1 MGDSKPS
8 VSVIVP
14 AFNAERHISETL
26 DSVAGQIYK
35 QWECIVVNDGSTDDT
50 SEIIRQRV
58 EKDKRFIGIT
68 IPNSGVS
75 KARNTG
81 ITVANGEYIL
91 PLDADDLLDKAH
103 LETVMGIFRENAS
116 VRLVY
121 TAVVKFGVETGKFDL
136 GTFDYPTLLRHNMMQ
151 GTVYKKE
158 DFLKVGGYRENM
170 VDGLEDWDFWIA
182 LMEDFTKDEV
192 VRIQE
197 PLFFYRT
204 APGSRADMLS
214 KGQRFNKMMDNLIL
228 NNFHIYQEYY
238 PDIFKRVVEY
248 DFNRKM
254 LEKLPVRLT
263 ARILIYLSH
272 FKNRYFANNKN
283 ISTFP
288 GEFPGK
294 R

>member
-1 MGDSKPS
+1 MGDSNAL

-14 AFNAERHISETL
+14 AFNAERYISETL
-26 DSVAGQIYK
+26 DSISGQLY
-35 QWECIVVNDGSTDDT
+35 QDWECVIVNDGSTDNT
-50 SEIIRQRV
+50 AEIIRQYV

-81 ITVANGEYIL
+81 IGAAKGKYIL

-103 LETVMGIFRENAS
+103 LEKVMAVFRRNAS

-121 TAVVKFGVETGKFDL
+121 TAVLKFGVETGKFDL
-136 GTFDYPTLLRHNMMQ
+136 GSFDYPTLLRHNMMQ

-158 DFLKVGGYRENM
+158 DFIKVGGYRENM

-182 LMEDFTKDEV
+182 LMEDFTGEDV

-204 APGSRADMLS
+204 TPGSRADMLS
-214 KGQRFNKMMDNLIL
+214 KGQRFNKMTDNLIL
-228 NNFHIYQEYY
+228 NNFHIYQKYY

-248 DFNRKM
+248 DFNRTM

-263 ARILIYLSH
+263 ARILIYLSN
-272 FKNRYFANNKN
+272 FKNRYFANHKN